1 MAKREIVAQIPEEL
15 HGEILNAMEHGE
27 RKEDTI
33 QRLIQRGVDSLSLP
47 PVLTLATVVSA
58 IIWIGSLA
66 FGSETVSM
74 LIGGFYIAFVGFW
87 ISWRVIARGLDTPEQ
102 LRA

>member
-1 MAKREIVAQIPEEL
+1 MANKEIVAEIPEEL
-15 HGEILNAMEHGE
+15 YDEIRNAMEHGE

-74 LIGGFYIAFVGFW
+74 LIGGFYMAFVGFW
-87 ISWRVIARGLDTPEQ
+87 ISWRVIARGLDTPDYS
-102 LRA
+102 